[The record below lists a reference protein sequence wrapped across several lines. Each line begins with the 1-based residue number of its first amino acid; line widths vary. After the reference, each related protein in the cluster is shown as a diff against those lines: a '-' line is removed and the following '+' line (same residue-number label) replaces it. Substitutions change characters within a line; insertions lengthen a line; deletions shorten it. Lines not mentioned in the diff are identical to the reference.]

1 MSDARDTPESWL
13 ASTLRAELPL
23 TEGPYALA
31 LTGTSCD
38 GAHVA
43 ASLRLTSPPR
53 PEDPPYE
60 PPPPHARELAL
71 LDVAHAA
78 NRARAGAFVRAWAA
92 SVRRALHDLTTSP
105 LPDPPW
111 FGPMDLGNPA
121 ALAATLH
128 DAALVTYEDF
138 LGAFAARKHLGR
150 FFALTADVAGAAL
163 ALVHEVVTERPPFV
177 ETDRILLRAL
187 TTPWN
192 DDPPPGPSR
201 GGVRVRYG
209 GVVAA
214 FELSVLAGGTARDSK
229 QQELELVGAEHL
241 DDLPR
246 VEAYLRAWRDVLPE
260 HASLFTVDDLE
271 LVMPHDLVL
280 PDVLSL
286 KRARRREDFL
296 RAFAKR
302 WSFDA
307 RRHAAKR
314 R

>member
-1 MSDARDTPESWL
+1 VPHERDTLAAWL
-13 ASTLRAELPL
+13 AATLGSELPL
-23 TEGPYALA
+23 REGPYTLE
-31 LTGTSCD
+31 LLGTACD
-38 GAHVA
+38 GVHLTAT
-43 ASLRLTSPPR
+43 LRLTAPPR

-60 PPPPHARELAL
+60 PPSPHVRELAL
-71 LDVAHAA
+71 LDVSHAA
-78 NRARAGAFVRAWAA
+78 DRVRAGAFVRAWAA

-111 FGPMDLGNPA
+111 FGPLDLGNPA
-121 ALAATLH
+121 ALAGTLH
-128 DAALVTYEDF
+128 DTTLVTHDDF
-138 LGAFAARKHLGR
+138 LRAFAARKHPGR
-150 FFALTADVAGAAL
+150 FFALPISVAEAAL
-163 ALVHEVVTERPPFV
+163 DLVHEVVTEQPPFL
-177 ETDRILLRAL
+177 ETDRVLLRAL

-201 GGVRVRYG
+201 GGVRVHYG

-214 FELSVLAGGTARDSK
+214 FELSVLTEGTIRDSK
-229 QQELELVGAEHL
+229 QQELELVTSEHL

-271 LVMPHDLVL
+271 LIMPHDLVL
-280 PDVLSL
+280 PEVLSL
-286 KRARRREDFL
+286 KRARRREDFQ

-302 WSFDA
+302 WAFEA
-307 RRHAAKR
+307 RRHTAR